1 MTHSMGEEQ
10 LATAELESIPTVLD
24 ICDDNWSQKTD
35 VVEIDAPRK
44 QIAWTKLELLG
55 VGAFGHVY
63 KGKMMPQGDQGERR
77 GRVVAVKELRFS
89 QATPAVQIRS
99 VESEIRIGEE
109 LEHPNIVQQL
119 DTSFDPKSNI
129 LYIFLEFVPFGSIT
143 SVVARGGP
151 IGEVKAR
158 RYTRDILAGLW
169 YMHERGIIHRDIK
182 GANCLVA
189 NGDQVKLADFG
200 TAAQAAKF
208 KSKGFTKACDLQPV
222 APPPG
227 FSPLPASAEHK
238 ALRGTSYYMAP
249 EVIRGV
255 GYGRRADVWSTG
267 CTVVEM
273 VTGHPPFHETKNQVA
288 AMYRIASGSDPAPIP
303 PQLSSEGKNFLTWCF
318 KRDPNDRA
326 TVKYLRSHPW
336 VSFSNIVASMQS
348 PGAGATAK
356 PSTTASSPGSN
367 SPPPPP
373 PRRDRDSIAVDNNL
387 AMQTIMGPMP
397 TFQPRSHRKN
407 NYTRRRRN

>member
-89 QATPAVQIRS
+89 QATSAVQIRS

-267 CTVVEM
+267 CTVIEM

-348 PGAGATAK
+348 PGATAK

-367 SPPPPP
+367 SAPPPP

-397 TFQPRSHRKN
+397 TFQPR
-407 NYTRRRRN
+407 